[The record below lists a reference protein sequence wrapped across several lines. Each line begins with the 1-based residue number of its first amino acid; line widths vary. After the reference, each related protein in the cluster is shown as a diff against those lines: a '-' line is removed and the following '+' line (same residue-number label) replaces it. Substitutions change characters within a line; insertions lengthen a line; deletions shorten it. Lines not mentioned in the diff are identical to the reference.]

1 MESFFSRNVETLQQA
16 MFLMDVYYT
25 MGYVNLSQ
33 VSAFEAQE
41 SVDNKSPYLWQRLVD
56 TNIESTYFL

>member
-1 MESFFSRNVETLQQA
+1 
-16 MFLMDVYYT
+16 

-56 TNIESTYFL
+56 TNIENGAYVVAEKYIKN